1 MSCVVSLKL
10 SNCRNCILIPSI
22 GVLSSLKHLQ
32 INGLSATVVIGRE
45 FYGNENSSCL
55 SIPFRSLETLTFKD
69 MNGWEKWEYDVE
81 KDVFPRLQKLSIVRC
96 PNLKNKLPEKH
107 ACLTNLEILDCKQ
120 LLASFP
126 LSPVT

>member
-1 MSCVVSLKL
+1 MAVLFFH
-10 SNCRNCILIPSI
+10 I
-22 GVLSSLKHLQ
+22 GLETIRCH
-32 INGLSATVVIGRE
+32 VVIGRE

-55 SIPFRSLETLTFKD
+55 SIPFGSLETLTFKD

-81 KDVFPRLQKLSIVRC
+81 KDVFPPLQKLSIVRC
-96 PNLKNKLPEKH
+96 PNLKNKLPEKL

-126 LSPVT
+126 FSPVIRELRLT